1 MARFARRPFLL
12 ARPFLLGSR
21 LLLAGVCTVAA
32 PAMADDLR
40 DALLQ
45 AYQSNPTLDAARA
58 NQRATDETVP
68 IARAPGLPSL
78 SGAASYTE
86 FLKKSAN
93 NFTSPD
99 RNFDAQANLSVP
111 IYSGGAV
118 RNSVLAAE
126 TRVEAGQADLRGSES
141 SIFSQVVAAY
151 MDVILNEAVVGL
163 NRSNVD
169 VLSVNVQATTDR
181 FTIGDLTRTD
191 VAQSQSRLAVA
202 RSDLRTAQSNLI
214 GSRERYI
221 QVVGKAPVDLA
232 PPPLPG
238 MPAAPDEAVQIAL
251 DSNPDLIA
259 ARVRSKAS
267 GYDVRTAGAARLP
280 KVSVFTGADY
290 TDYLGTLGGS
300 SGAAGAFSQRQTTA
314 QAGIRATIPIF
325 QGGLPAA
332 QRRQAQARENA
343 AMEQEIAAERAVI
356 AQVRTSFASWQA
368 ANEIIGSSQ
377 TAVDAATLS
386 LEGVRAE
393 NSVGNRTILDILNA
407 EQELLQARTRLVT
420 ARRNAYVAGFSLLAA
435 MGKAEA
441 RDLGLDGG
449 VLYDPQSNYA
459 RVRRS
464 WSDWANDPAPTPKAT
479 RTVDIPAQN
488 GSIPGK

>member
-1 MARFARRPFLL
+1 MARL
-12 ARPFLLGSR
+12 ARH
-21 LLLAGVCTVAA
+21 LLLFAGICTAAA

-40 DALLQ
+40 EALLQ
-45 AYQSNPTLDAARA
+45 AYQTNPTLDAARA

-68 IARAPGLPSL
+68 IARAAGLPSL

-86 FLKKSAN
+86 FIKKSAN
-93 NFTSPD
+93 NFTSPSRD
-99 RNFDAQANLSVP
+99 FDANVNLNVP

-118 RNSVLAAE
+118 RNSVRAAE

-141 SIFSQVVAAY
+141 ALFSQVVAAY
-151 MDVILNEAVVGL
+151 MDVILAESVVGL

-169 VLSVNVQATTDR
+169 VLSVNVQATSDR

-191 VAQSQSRLAVA
+191 VAQSQSRLAIA
-202 RSDLRTAQSNLI
+202 KSELRTAQSNLI

-221 QVVGKAPVDLA
+221 QVVGKAPVELA
-232 PPPLPG
+232 PPPPLAGLPS
-238 MPAAPDEAVQIAL
+238 APEEAVRIAL

-259 ARVRSKAS
+259 AHVRTKAS
-267 GYDVRTAGAARLP
+267 AYDVRTAGAGRLP
-280 KVSVFTGADY
+280 KVSIFSGTDY

-300 SGAAGAFSQRQTTA
+300 SVPVGTFSQRQTTA
-314 QAGIRATIPIF
+314 QAGIRASIPLF

-332 QRRQAQARENA
+332 QRRQAQAREGA
-343 AMEQEIAAERAVI
+343 ALEQEIAAERAVI

-377 TAVDAATLS
+377 TAVDAASLS

-449 VLYDPQSNYA
+449 VLYDPQVNFQ

-464 WSDWANDPAPTPKAT
+464 WSDWSSDPAPVTKAT
-479 RTVDIPAQN
+479 RTVDIPAQD
-488 GSIPGK
+488 GSILGK

>member
-1 MARFARRPFLL
+1 MARFARRLFLL
-12 ARPFLLGSR
+12 AGI
-21 LLLAGVCTVAA
+21 CTACA

-40 DALLQ
+40 EALLQ
-45 AYQSNPTLDAARA
+45 AYQTNPTLDAARA

-68 IARAPGLPSL
+68 IARAAGLPSL
-78 SGAASYTE
+78 SGVASYTE

-93 NFTSPD
+93 NFTSPV
-99 RNFDAQANLSVP
+99 RNFDANVNLSIP

-118 RNSVLAAE
+118 RNSLLAAE

-141 SIFSQVVAAY
+141 ALFSQVVAAY
-151 MDVILNEAVVGL
+151 MDVILAEAVVGL

-169 VLSVNVQATTDR
+169 VLSVNVQATSDR

-191 VAQSQSRLAVA
+191 VAQSQSRLAIA
-202 RSDLRTAQSNLI
+202 KSDLRTAQSNLI

-221 QVVGKAPVDLA
+221 QVIGKAPVELA
-232 PPPLPG
+232 PPPPLPG
-238 MPAAPDEAVQIAL
+238 LPPAPDVAVQIAL
-251 DSNPDLIA
+251 DNNPDLIA
-259 ARVRSKAS
+259 ARVRTKAS
-267 GYDVRTAGAARLP
+267 AYDVHTAGAARLP
-280 KVSVFTGADY
+280 KVSIFSGADY

-300 SGAAGAFSQRQTTA
+300 SVSAGTFSQRQTTA
-314 QAGIRATIPIF
+314 QAGIRASIPLF

-332 QRRQAQARENA
+332 QRRQAQAREGVA
-343 AMEQEIAAERAVI
+343 LEQEIAAERAVI
-356 AQVRTSFASWQA
+356 AQVRTAFASWQA

-377 TAVDAATLS
+377 TAVDAASLS

-449 VLYDPQSNYA
+449 VFYDPQVNFQ

-464 WSDWANDPAPTPKAT
+464 WSDWSSDPAPVAKAT

-488 GSIPGK
+488 GSILGK